1 VFFIGMFFGLFA
13 IGLVYGAAIWRSRWW
28 WIGRVLRDGGF
39 GAAVLVRP
47 NRSVQVWTASVGPV
61 TEKDQGQL
69 ATAEQ
74 RMIGVITQWAQTR
87 PLAGYSVA
95 ILMAPKGIVHV
106 WTESQGIFEPGR
118 RKWTCEE
125 RALLGRLGDIICG
138 PRGVNSPIDVE
149 DRPCFERPPLFTSW
163 VALWRFRQKS
173 RDRDSGKSEK
183 QLLPPAAEKPAS

>member
-1 VFFIGMFFGLFA
+1 MFFGSFA
-13 IGLVYGAAIWRSRWW
+13 IALAYGAAMWRSPWW
-28 WIGRVLRDGGF
+28 WIGRALRDAGF

-74 RMIGVITQWAQTR
+74 KMIDVITQWAKTR

-95 ILMAPKGIVHV
+95 ILMTPERIIHV
-106 WTESQGIFEPGR
+106 WTESRGIFEPGR

-138 PRGVNSPIDVE
+138 P
-149 DRPCFERPPLFTSW
+149 
-163 VALWRFRQKS
+163 
-173 RDRDSGKSEK
+173 
-183 QLLPPAAEKPAS
+183 